1 MNPIFVVMHFK
12 TSYSAASV
20 KEKIYYVLSILLSKW
35 INGKKL
41 PSEKFKR
48 ILIIK
53 IDEIGDM
60 MTALPSFETLRKS
73 HPEAE
78 ITLLCKGL
86 VKNIVQTDPCLDK
99 VVTQKKELS
108 GKYDLIIDLRGS
120 WPMFWFALF
129 NPPKYRLERGSVRMK
144 NKYTG
149 GHKHEVEVNYQIMAP
164 VLKNIPALVS
174 LRLFLSEED
183 KIFARLWCE
192 KNALNNFVVF
202 HAGARRITRQWSRER
217 YEALANYLHQTG
229 FQIVFCGGPEDV
241 ELNENIIQKLNFP
254 TVNLAGKCSLIQF
267 AAIAARAKLF
277 VGNESGPMH
286 LASAV
291 GIPVIGLF
299 GPGITETFRP
309 YHSKGTFIH
318 HKLPCN
324 PCDQIHCVQPDDLCI
339 NRISVEEVKEKI
351 AEINDPE

>member
-1 MNPIFVVMHFK
+1 MQLK

-41 PSEKFKR
+41 PPEKFNR

-73 HPEAE
+73 HLEAE
-78 ITLLCKGL
+78 ITLLCKGV
-86 VKNIVQTDPCLDK
+86 VKNIVQADPCLDK

-120 WPMFWFALF
+120 WQMFWFALF
-129 NPPKYRLERGSVRMK
+129 NSPKYRVERGSVRMK
-144 NKYTG
+144 NKYAG
-149 GHKHEVEVNYQIMAP
+149 GHKHEVEVNYQIMEP
-164 VLKNIPALVS
+164 VLKNIPEKPE

-183 KIFARLWCE
+183 KIFAKTWCE
-192 KNALNNFVVF
+192 KNRLNSFVIF
-202 HAGARRITRQWSRER
+202 HTGARRVLRQWAAER
-217 YEALANYLHQTG
+217 YEALANYLHENG
-229 FQIVFCGGPEDV
+229 FQLVFGGGPEDA
-241 ELNENIIQKLNFP
+241 ELNESIIDKLKFP
-254 TVNLAGKCSLIQF
+254 AVNLAGKCTLTQF
-267 AAIAARAKLF
+267 AAIAAHAKLF

-286 LASAV
+286 LAAAV
-291 GIPVIGLF
+291 NIPVIGLF

-309 YHSKGTFIH
+309 YHAKGTFIH
-318 HKLPCN
+318 HKLACN
-324 PCDQIHCVQPDDLCI
+324 PCDQIHCVQPHDLCI

-351 AEINDPE
+351 KDLLS